1 MFELSLLICGLAVIL
16 CLWRVALGPTAYDRI
31 LAVNAVGS
39 LVIIGITLHGFFMG
53 RPEFIDIAILYALI
67 NFIGTIAILKLFSE
81 NKNKKNS
88 KVMNK
93 QEVLNFMMTYQRITE
108 HMFKTATKYS
118 SIVMSLN
125 GHHQIIP
132 GKDHMEL

>member
-67 NFIGTIAILKLFSE
+67 KFIGTISILKFSPYPI
-81 NKNKKNS
+81 S
-88 KVMNK
+88 FSFF
-93 QEVLNFMMTYQRITE
+93 LIISSF
-108 HMFKTATKYS
+108 ATTVSYTHLTLPTNRD
-118 SIVMSLN
+118 V
-125 GHHQIIP
+125 
-132 GKDHMEL
+132 